1 MDIQDW
7 FVAIS
12 IFATLLM
19 AFAIFWSLRQ
29 SKEQVSEL
37 KRQWYELNRE
47 KVVPFLI
54 RKENKVFFLRIKNIS
69 NVSTSNILL
78 TIKIN
83 SVNDE
88 IDVHEN
94 SEIKING
101 STFTIEPNGFKD
113 MIVSQYWREID
124 YKGSIDV
131 DIKYTKNN
139 TSEHHK
145 ISLSELNV
153 VEAYSD
159 IDIITLG
166 IRSIA
171 NEIRDKKFM

>member
-1 MDIQDW
+1 
-7 FVAIS
+7 
-12 IFATLLM
+12 
-19 AFAIFWSLRQ
+19 
-29 SKEQVSEL
+29 
-37 KRQWYELNRE
+37 
-47 KVVPFLI
+47 
-54 RKENKVFFLRIKNIS
+54 
-69 NVSTSNILL
+69 
-78 TIKIN
+78 
-83 SVNDE
+83 
-88 IDVHEN
+88 
-94 SEIKING
+94 
-101 STFTIEPNGFKD
+101 